1 MSNLIT
7 NNTFIRSLLKLFRSV
22 LKTVYFVVEFR
33 VCKLSYEED
42 ENHPT
47 QPGSEAKE
55 AQMSLNFLH
64 RKSPKVC
71 IKVFICWTIWK
82 I

>member
-7 NNTFIRSLLKLFRSV
+7 NNTFIRSLLKLFRFI

-42 ENHPT
+42 ENR
-47 QPGSEAKE
+47 
-55 AQMSLNFLH
+55 LNQEVKQ
-64 RKSPKVC
+64 RKDKCHSIFFTSKRPKVC
-71 IKVFICWTIWK
+71 IKVFICWTIRK

>member
-7 NNTFIRSLLKLFRSV
+7 NNTFIRSLLKLFRSI

-42 ENHPT
+42 ENR
-47 QPGSEAKE
+47 
-55 AQMSLNFLH
+55 LNQEVKK
-64 RKSPKVC
+64 RKHKCHSIFFTSKRPKVC
-71 IKVFICWTIWK
+71 IKVFIGWTI
-82 I
+82 